1 MVAKGGSER
10 VKTRVQD
17 ELLTV
22 QEFAEKAGVSVQA
35 VYKRLNNLFNLSFNP
50 G

>member
-1 MVAKGGSER
+1 MVEKGGSEQR

-22 QEFAEKAGVSVQA
+22 QEFAEKAGVSV
-35 VYKRLNNLFNLSFNP
+35 
-50 G
+50 